1 MFLFRCQIRIS
12 IFIPKEAACPPWKEL
27 NATVRC
33 IQKQDWVTT
42 GNTIIGQNTE
52 TAYKIILFQSL
63 LKRILQ
69 REHKKVY
76 FGIILPAYIVT
87 KSSIIVRTQS
97 QINVIAV
104 QETDIFLNKVAVIIQ
119 IA

>member
-1 MFLFRCQIRIS
+1 MFLFGCQVRIS
-12 IFIPKEAACPPWKEL
+12 IFTKRSGLPSLERIERHSALIFKS
-27 NATVRC
+27 RR
-33 IQKQDWVTT
+33 ITT
-42 GNTIIGQNTE
+42 GNTIVGQNTE

-63 LKRILQ
+63 
-69 REHKKVY
+69 HKKFFGENIRKSH

-87 KSSIIVRTQS
+87 KSSIIVRAQS